1 MSTRIKDASIEEFLE
16 GLASK
21 SATPGGGSAAAI
33 MGAMGAA
40 LVSMVCNL
48 TLGKKNYESV
58 SEEMAALLPR
68 LEDLRNRLID
78 MVAADVDAFNQVMAA
93 YGLPKETDADKQ
105 SRSAAIQEALQ
116 NATRVPLQC
125 AHACVEIIKLSLI
138 AAEKGNKNVISD
150 AGVAVVAAHAA
161 LRSAALNV
169 QVNIGT
175 IKDEAFVTNAARELE
190 NLMDGID
197 QLTGEIYQMVRQKL

>member
-48 TLGKKNYESV
+48 TVGKKNYESV

-78 MVAADVDAFNQVMAA
+78 MVAADVDAFDQVMAA

-116 NATRVPLQC
+116 NATRVPLHC

-175 IKDEAFVTNAARELE
+175 IKDEAFVTHAGRELE
-190 NLMDGID
+190 NLMDGME
-197 QLTGEIYQMVRQKL
+197 QLTDEIYQIVRQKI

>member
-78 MVAADVDAFNQVMAA
+78 MVAADVDAFDQVMAA
-93 YGLPKETDADKQ
+93 YGLPKETDTDKQ

>member
-58 SEEMAALLPR
+58 TEEMAALLPR

-78 MVAADVDAFNQVMAA
+78 MVAADVDAFDQVMAA
-93 YGLPKETDADKQ
+93 YGLPKETDTDKQ

>member
-1 MSTRIKDASIEEFLE
+1 MSTRIKDTSIEEFLE

-78 MVAADVDAFNQVMAA
+78 MVAADVDAFDQVMAA
-93 YGLPKETDADKQ
+93 YGLPKETDTDKQ
-105 SRSAAIQEALQ
+105 SRSAAIE
-116 NATRVPLQC
+116 P
-125 AHACVEIIKLSLI
+125 SLHDDT
-138 AAEKGNKNVISD
+138 ES
-150 AGVAVVAAHAA
+150 
-161 LRSAALNV
+161 L
-169 QVNIGT
+169 
-175 IKDEAFVTNAARELE
+175 
-190 NLMDGID
+190 
-197 QLTGEIYQMVRQKL
+197 